1 VQFIAA
7 KIPELFK
14 RHAKLIVVLLLLV
27 AWSLWYPGYRQ
38 EMTRRPLDAPITIVP
53 PGEIRT
59 SIHIPLEEDYELLL
73 GFDRTGRD
81 FAQWKALLGFGSPVD
96 KRGIPIMVRWELYE
110 KSKLAPL
117 KSREVQTFGM
127 VSTNKD
133 YIFRMIDG
141 VCVPPGDYEI
151 VVKLLQEV
159 PGITNPQ
166 GRVTMKLP
174 PGKDGLRTPELQRI
188 SWIGLL
194 MIEPLVWIIEA
205 VLGIL
210 LVVRLVRGR

>member
-1 VQFIAA
+1 MPTIAA
-7 KIPELFK
+7 KIPERFK
-14 RHAKLIVVLLLLV
+14 RQGKLIITLFVLV

-59 SIHIPLEEDYELLL
+59 SIHIPLREDYELLL

-81 FAQWKALLGFGSPVD
+81 LAQWEALLGFGSPVD
-96 KRGIPIMVRWELYE
+96 KKGIPIMVRWEIYE
-110 KSKLAPL
+110 KSKLVPI
-117 KSREVQTFGM
+117 KSREVQTFGT

-133 YIFRMIDG
+133 YIFRMVDL
-141 VCVPPGDYEI
+141 VRVPPGDYEI

-166 GRVTMKLP
+166 GKVIMELT
-174 PGKDGLRTPELQRI
+174 PGKDMAVTPELQHI
-188 SWIGLL
+188 SWVGLL
-194 MIEPLVWIIEA
+194 MIEPLVWIIET
-205 VLGIL
+205 VLAIL
-210 LVVRLVRGR
+210 LVFRLVRGR